1 MVSGNVETL
10 QYRSVTGDHIMYLVE
25 IQWGEKR
32 IAHTAWS
39 KSSALQWLYSYPKKD
54 LFGIVFDIIG
64 RTVATRYY
72 R

>member
-1 MVSGNVETL
+1 
-10 QYRSVTGDHIMYLVE
+10 MYLVE

-39 KSSALQWLYSYPKKD
+39 KSSALQWLHSYPKED
-54 LFGIVFDIIG
+54 VFGIVFDILG
-64 RTVATRYY
+64 RTVAPRYY